1 MRIGMIGAGRVA
13 QAVARHALA
22 AGHDVV
28 LSNSHGPASLAG
40 LVRDLGP
47 QASAG
52 TPADAAKADLVLLAV
67 PWAATAH
74 GTWAVGPAAPE
85 ATGVADWAGRIV
97 IDATNHFAA
106 PPPPVKIVDLGDLTA
121 SEYVASLLPGARVVK
136 AFNNLTVPYIAADPS
151 HREGRQIV
159 LLAGDDP
166 DAKRQVADLVGSF
179 GFAPVDLGDLRDGGR
194 LIQLGGPLI
203 PFHALKQD

>member
-28 LSNSHGPASLAG
+28 LSNRHGPASLAG
-40 LVRDLGP
+40 LVHDLGP

-52 TPADAAKADLVLLAV
+52 TPAEAAKADLVLLAV
-67 PWAATAH
+67 PWA
-74 GTWAVGPAAPE
+74 PIEAAPK

-97 IDATNHFAA
+97 IDATNHYAA
-106 PPPPVKIVDLGDLTA
+106 PPPPVRTVDLGDLTA

-136 AFNNLTVPYIAADPS
+136 AFNNLYVPYIAADPS
-151 HREGRQIV
+151 HPEGRQIV

-166 DAKRQVADLVGSF
+166 DAKRQVADLAGGF
-179 GFAPVDLGDLRDGGR
+179 GFAPIDLGGLRDGGR

>member
-13 QAVARHALA
+13 QAVAHHALA
-22 AGHDVV
+22 AGHEVV
-28 LSNSHGPASLAG
+28 LSNRHGPASLAG

-47 QASAG
+47 QAAAG
-52 TPADAAKADLVLLAV
+52 TPAEAAKADQVLLAV
-67 PWAATAH
+67 PWAAT
-74 GTWAVGPAAPE
+74 GLDLE

-106 PPPPVKIVDLGDLTA
+106 PPPPVRIVDLGDLTA

-136 AFNNLTVPYIAADPS
+136 AFNNLYVPYIAADPS
-151 HREGRQIV
+151 HPEGRQIV

-166 DAKRQVADLVGSF
+166 DAKRQVADLAGSF
-179 GFAPVDLGDLRDGGR
+179 GFAPIDLGGLREGGR